1 MLVDLVRQRVDQ
13 PALDYRAM
21 VLDEAR
27 IGRAAR
33 GAQFRRRPADA
44 LDRGYQH
51 LAERTGRRQEGFA
64 ADRGGEFVTGAAGVE
79 EEPQFRIERSAGPG
93 VDGAD
98 VDRKSV
104 G

>member
-1 MLVDLVRQRVDQ
+1 
-13 PALDYRAM
+13 M

-64 ADRGGEFVTGAAGVE
+64 TDGGGEFVTAAGGVE
-79 EEPQFRIERSAGPG
+79 ALPQRRIERGTGPG
-93 VDGAD
+93 VVEAYVETRRRLRRDQVGRRIPH

-104 G
+104 V